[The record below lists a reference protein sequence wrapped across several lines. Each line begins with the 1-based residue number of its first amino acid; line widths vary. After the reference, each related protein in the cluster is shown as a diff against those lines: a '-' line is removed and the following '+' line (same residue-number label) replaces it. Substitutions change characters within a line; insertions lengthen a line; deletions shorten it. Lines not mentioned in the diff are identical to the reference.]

1 MKQSFIIAF
10 LLMISFRLFA
20 ADTVLLDFESSTVPG
35 SVSAWLNYSKSGTS
49 ASTWSAA
56 NPGADEVNPSASSY
70 KIVKQSPDPYWTGL
84 EVTLSSSVAITS
96 ANQFLHVLVYKNTA
110 SRIALTYTP
119 EGGSQS
125 SDAWQANNTTGKWID
140 YVLTVPVGT
149 KLKTFAI
156 KIADDPGVYYFD
168 QVTLSESGTSLSRT
182 DIAIDP
188 QVKGQAIEGWGAS
201 LCWWAN
207 IMGGFSDAKIKT
219 ICDWITDPVNG
230 LNMNIFR
237 FNIGGGDD
245 PTHHHMRSDGGDMPG
260 YKASLTAPYDW
271 KQDQNQR
278 KIMQQLIASRIA
290 KAGVNDIQIVGF
302 SNSPP
307 YWMTRSGCSAGSE
320 EGNVGNLRA
329 DMFDDFA
336 DYLTEVTKHYH
347 DSLGI
352 TFNYIEPFNEPDG
365 GWWKAFGGQEGC
377 FFSNADQISMIREL
391 YKKLVE
397 KQMLSWCRI
406 TANDANNFDNGY
418 NSLMSYQAA
427 GDIVPK
433 IDLVSVHTYGGNN
446 RSMLNTWT
454 RNNQKKLW
462 QSESGP
468 ISVGGTNEH
477 QIMVMADRIITD
489 IKDMK
494 CTAWC
499 DWQIGGTGGFEN
511 NPWGLIISDYNDPY
525 NPIVRNIN
533 FYIRAQYTRYI
544 KQGYVIIGNSQANA
558 LTALSPDGK
567 QLVVVISNQDTYTKK
582 YTIDLSKFSNF
593 GKVTQVRTRA
603 QESLGV
609 KNSMTTF
616 SMTGNSFTYD
626 ALSESVATFLVPVN
640 QFPTS
645 VEKVQDVT
653 GELYYSNGCLYTNFP
668 VKEPLFLS
676 VYNTMGQPVKTVL
689 KIPSQGVQ
697 PLNLS
702 NGIYIITVV
711 TGNIKK
717 SVKIIVSE

>member
-1 MKQSFIIAF
+1 MKHSFLIAILIMF
-10 LLMISFRLFA
+10 SFRLFA
-20 ADTVLLDFESSTVPG
+20 VETVLLDFESSTVPG
-35 SVSAWLNYSKSGTS
+35 SVSAWLNYAKSGTS
-49 ASTWSAA
+49 ASTWSAL
-56 NPGADEVNPSASSY
+56 NPGVDEVNPSAGTY
-70 KIVKQSPDPYWTGL
+70 KIVKQSQDPYWTGL
-84 EVTLSSSVAITS
+84 EVTLSSPVAITS
-96 ANQFLHVLVYKNTA
+96 ANQYLHVLVYKTTG

-119 EGGSQS
+119 EAGSQS
-125 SDAWQANNTTGKWID
+125 SDVWQSNNTTGQWID
-140 YVLTVPVGT
+140 YVLTIPVGT
-149 KLKTFAI
+149 RLKTFAI

-168 QVTLSESGTSLSRT
+168 QITLSESGTSMSRT
-182 DIAIDP
+182 TIAIDP
-188 QVKGQAIEGWGAS
+188 QVRNQVIEGWGAS

-207 IMGGFSDAKIKT
+207 IMGGFSDAKVKT
-219 ICDWITDPVNG
+219 ICDWITDPENG

-278 KIMQQLIASRIA
+278 RIMKQLIASRIA
-290 KAGVNDIQIVGF
+290 KTGVNDIQIVGF

-307 YWMTRSGCSAGSE
+307 YWMTRSGCSAGSV
-320 EGNVGNLRA
+320 EGNVGNLRP

-336 DYLTEVTKHYH
+336 DYLTEVTRYYH

-352 TFNYIEPFNEPDG
+352 TFDYLEPFNEPDG
-365 GWWKAFGGQEGC
+365 GWWKAYGGQEGC
-377 FFSNADQISMIREL
+377 FFSEADQIIMIREL
-391 YKKLVE
+391 YKMLVE
-397 KQMLSWCRI
+397 KQMLSYCRI
-406 TANDANNFDNGY
+406 TANDANDFNNGY
-418 NSLMSYQAA
+418 SALQTYQGA
-427 GDIVPK
+427 GDIVSK
-433 IDLVSVHTYGGNN
+433 IDLVSVHTYGGTNRSVLATWAKNN
-446 RSMLNTWT
+446 R
-454 RNNQKKLW
+454 KKLW

-489 IKDMK
+489 LKEMK

-499 DWQIGGTGGFEN
+499 DWQIGGTGNMDN
-511 NPWGLIISDYNDPY
+511 NPWGLIIGDYNDPFD
-525 NPIVRNIN
+525 PIGRNIN
-533 FYIRAQYTRYI
+533 FYIRAQYSRYI
-544 KQGYVIIGNSQANA
+544 KAGYVIIGNSLSNA

-567 QLVVVISNQDTYTKK
+567 QLVLVISNQESYTRK

-593 GKVTQVRTRA
+593 GKVTQIRTRA

-616 SMTGNSFTYD
+616 SLTGNSFTYD
-626 ALSESVATFLVPVN
+626 ALSESVVTYLVPVN
-640 QFPTS
+640 QYPTS
-645 VEKVQDVT
+645 VEKLKDGT
-653 GELYYSNGCLYTNFP
+653 GDLYYSNGCLYTNFP
-668 VKEPLFLS
+668 GKEPLSLS
-676 VYNTMGQPVKTVL
+676 VYNTLGQQVMAATS
-689 KIPSQGVQ
+689 IPSQGAQ
-697 PLNLS
+697 ALNLK

>member
-1 MKQSFIIAF
+1 MF
-10 LLMISFRLFA
+10 SFRLLA
-20 ADTVLLDFESSTVPG
+20 VDTVLLDFESSTVPG
-35 SVSAWLNYSKSGTS
+35 TVSAWLNYSKSGTS
-49 ASTWSAA
+49 ASTWSAV
-56 NPGADEVNPSASSY
+56 NPGVDDVNPSANSY
-70 KIVKQSPDPYWTGL
+70 KIVKQSQDPYWTGL
-84 EVTLSSSVAITS
+84 EVTLSSSVSITS
-96 ANQFLHVLVYKNTA
+96 ANQYLHVLVYKTTS
-110 SRIALTYTP
+110 SRIALTYTS
-119 EGGSQS
+119 EAGSQS

-140 YVLTVPVGT
+140 YVLTIPVGT

-260 YKASLTAPYDW
+260 YKASATAPYDW

-278 KIMQQLIASRIA
+278 KIIQQLIASRIA

-307 YWMTRSGCSAGSE
+307 WWMTRSGCSAGSV
-320 EGNVGNLRA
+320 EGNVGNLRS

-336 DYLTEVTKHYH
+336 DYLTEVTKYYH

-377 FFSNADQISMIREL
+377 FFSNADQITMIREL

-418 NSLMSYQAA
+418 NSLLAYQGA
-427 GDIVPK
+427 GDIVSK
-433 IDLVSVHTYGGNN
+433 IDMVSVHTYGGSN

-454 RNNQKKLW
+454 KNNQKKLW

-489 IKDMK
+489 LKDMK

-499 DWQIGGTGGFEN
+499 DWQIGGTGGFDN

-525 NPIVRNIN
+525 NPLARNIN

-544 KQGYVIIGNSQANA
+544 KQGYVIIGNSLSNA

-567 QLVVVISNQDTYTKK
+567 QLVVVINNQDTYTKK
-582 YTIDLSKFSNF
+582 YTIDLSKFTNF
-593 GKVTQVRTRA
+593 GKVTQIRTRA

-626 ALSESVATFLVPVN
+626 ALSESVATYLIPVN

-645 VEKVQDVT
+645 IEKVNDLP
-653 GELYYSNGCLYTNFP
+653 GDLYYSKGWIYTNFP
-668 VKEPLFLS
+668 GNEPLSFS
-676 VYNTMGQPVKTVL
+676 VYNAMGQQVKTPIS
-689 KIPSQGVQ
+689 IPSQGAQ
-697 PLNLS
+697 PLNLK

-717 SVKIIVSE
+717 SVKIIVTEE